1 MTSALKQAGGDFGSG
16 LETAANRLEAVS
28 GRMAAQTEE
37 AVAAVKRGPIDE
49 TTSIAQRVAQSA
61 VDAGEES
68 RAKVVG
74 AGSDLA
80 ETVSGM
86 GQQLTA
92 AVNAIQDGLMGA
104 VREMQNIERSIGQH
118 VAAMNQLSKATQD
131 AEGAMTRSAQSM
143 RDAGAPLTETSRQ
156 MADASRRIADA
167 TASAERSISGAQAE
181 IREISQLLHTTME
194 TTTQQWRDYE
204 QRFKGVDDS
213 LGVVL
218 DRIIQSVQENLEA
231 LRSFVERIDEKLSGA
246 VDKLGGGID
255 ELGEFAQSMEQLT
268 IKLNGGGNDMQRTR

>member
-1 MTSALKQAGGDFGSG
+1 MQ
-16 LETAANRLEAVS
+16 
-28 GRMAAQTEE
+28 
-37 AVAAVKRGPIDE
+37 
-49 TTSIAQRVAQSA
+49 
-61 VDAGEES
+61 GEES

-74 AGSDLA
+74 AGSDSA

-86 GQQLTA
+86 GQQLTG

-104 VREMQNIERSIGQH
+104 VREMQNIERSIGRH

-131 AEGAMTRSAQSM
+131 AEGAMTKSAESM

-181 IREISQLLHTTME
+181 IRDIGQLLHATME
-194 TTTQQWRDYE
+194 TTAQQWRDYE
-204 QRFKGVDDS
+204 QRFKGVDES

-231 LRSFVERIDEKLSGA
+231 LRSFVEKIDEKLSGA

-268 IKLNGGGNDMQRTR
+268 AKLNGGGNDPQRTR